1 MAKKNENVLTE
12 GFLAELYNAA
22 ITDSYICSV
31 VVSYMADEYLPDQQ
45 YQQLTA
51 MLRDYYREYKA
62 APKYGVVEQ
71 MVSRSRSVSE
81 LVNEIR
87 ESSTDADKD
96 SLRDQF
102 ESYLKLVRFKRMYKE
117 IGKMYEDGE
126 GMKAILTM
134 QKEAKNLSS
143 FTLKPD
149 DFVDVAGTF
158 DERLRDN
165 KERYNDETRH
175 KPVNAFYIDG
185 LDELNQGRDLR
196 QQLSVFFAMS
206 GVGKSHLIRWEGM
219 NCAYVG
225 GYNVLHIQ
233 LEGAE
238 SETLDAYQA
247 GLIGAQAFAFEHG
260 KIGQHQIDQFH
271 KQLEAYA
278 GTLKVKA
285 YPKFGKEISTIDV
298 RNDCEKYKE
307 KYGFYPDVVLV
318 DSIDLLTDSSG
329 KSWDNKSLRFKRI
342 AVANDLKDLAGE
354 LDAWV
359 CASYQATIEDQK
371 IVDDEDFVLNG
382 YNLSEAKG
390 LQRPCTHLISL
401 NQSRKEY
408 KENTMRLY
416 VAKSRFFRKAEPIK
430 IVTDFEHEVFYN
442 RQATMNL
449 NAANGK

>member
-1 MAKKNENVLTE
+1 MLRACSDIL
-12 GFLAELYNAA
+12 GAAERAAALVAQLVAAAAAHIFIQAVAA
-22 ITDSYICSV
+22 IFDKGKYHIGHEQRI
-31 VVSYMADEYLPDQQ
+31 AD
-45 YQQLTA
+45 
-51 MLRDYYREYKA
+51 
-62 APKYGVVEQ
+62 V
-71 MVSRSRSVSE
+71 
-81 LVNEIR
+81 
-87 ESSTDADKD
+87 
-96 SLRDQF
+96 
-102 ESYLKLVRFKRMYKE
+102 
-117 IGKMYEDGE
+117 
-126 GMKAILTM
+126 
-134 QKEAKNLSS
+134 
-143 FTLKPD
+143 
-149 DFVDVAGTF
+149 
-158 DERLRDN
+158 DER
-165 KERYNDETRH
+165 
-175 KPVNAFYIDG
+175 
-185 LDELNQGRDLR
+185 
-196 QQLSVFFAMS
+196 
-206 GVGKSHLIRWEGM
+206 
-219 NCAYVG
+219 G
-225 GYNVLHIQ
+225 G
-233 LEGAE
+233 
-238 SETLDAYQA
+238 
-247 GLIGAQAFAFEHG
+247 
-260 KIGQHQIDQFH
+260 GQHQIDQFH

-449 NAANGK
+449 NVANGK

>member
-1 MAKKNENVLTE
+1 MAKNNENVLTE
-12 GFLAELYNAA
+12 GFLAELYNAG

-31 VVSYMADEYLPDQQ
+31 IVTHMKDEYLPDQQ

-51 MLRDYYREYKA
+51 VLRNYYRDYKA
-62 APKYGVVEQ
+62 APGYGVVEQ
-71 MVSRSRSVSE
+71 MVSRSRGVTE
-81 LVNEIR
+81 LLLEIK
-87 ESSTDADKD
+87 EGSANADKD
-96 SLRDQF
+96 GIRDQF
-102 ESYLKLVRFKRMYKE
+102 ENYLKFVRFKRIYKE
-117 IGKMYEDGE
+117 IGKIYEEGE
-126 GMKAILTM
+126 GLKAIQTM
-134 QKEAKNLSS
+134 QREAKELSS

-149 DFVDVAGTF
+149 EFVDVAGSF

-165 KERYNDETRH
+165 KERYNDEAAR
-175 KPVNAFYIDG
+175 KPVNQFYIDG
-185 LDELNQGRDLR
+185 LDELNQGRNLR
-196 QQLSVFFAMS
+196 KQLTVFFAMS

-219 NCAYVG
+219 NYAYVG

-238 SETLDAYQA
+238 SEVLDAYQA
-247 GLIGAQAFAFEHG
+247 GLIGAQAFAFENG
-260 KIGQHQIDQFH
+260 KIGQHQIDKFH
-271 KQLEAYA
+271 QKLKDYA

-307 KYGFYPDVVLV
+307 KFGFYPDVILI
-318 DSIDLLTDSSG
+318 DSLDLLTDSSG

-371 IVDDEDFVLNG
+371 VVDDETFVLNG

-401 NQSRKEY
+401 NQSRKED

-416 VAKSRFFRKAEPIK
+416 VAKSRFFKKSEPIK
-430 IVTDFEHEVFYN
+430 IKTDFEHEVFYDRVN
-442 RQATMNL
+442 TL
-449 NAANGK
+449 NSQMGG

>member
-12 GFLAELYNAA
+12 GFLAELYNAG

-31 VVSYMADEYLPDQQ
+31 IVTHMKDEFLPDQQ

-51 MLRDYYREYKA
+51 ILRTYYHDYKC
-62 APKYGVVEQ
+62 APKYGVMEQ
-71 MVSRSRSVSE
+71 MASRSKAVSE
-81 LVNEIR
+81 LIDEIR
-87 ESSTDADKD
+87 EVSTDTDID
-96 SLRDQF
+96 GLRDQF
-102 ESYLKLVRFKRMYKE
+102 ESYLKLVRFKKIYKD
-117 IGKMYEDGE
+117 IGKMYENGE
-126 GMKAILTM
+126 GMKAITAM
-134 QKEAKNLSS
+134 QKEAKDLSA

-149 DFVDVAGTF
+149 DFVDVAGSF

-175 KPVNAFYIDG
+175 KPVNSFYIDG

-196 QQLSVFFAMS
+196 KQLSVFFAMS

-247 GLIGAQAFAFEHG
+247 GLIGAQAFAFENG

-271 KQLEAYA
+271 KQIKDYA

-307 KYGFYPDVVLV
+307 KFGYYPDVLLV

-354 LDAWV
+354 LNMWV

-371 IVDDEDFVLNG
+371 IVDDENFVLNG

-416 VAKSRFFRKAEPIK
+416 VAKSRFFKKSEPIK

-442 RQATMNL
+442 RVATLNL
-449 NAANGK
+449 PQSAA